1 MNRYVDIG
9 GHRLTPTQMRALE
22 EVARAG
28 GAPGCPVRLSLSR
41 VRRACG
47 VREGAARNALHALCD
62 MGLAVREPVFGSDGG
77 QRANAYA
84 PTEAGE
90 RVIERARRQGLTHH
104 VSQDS
109 CDLHAHRVPQ
119 YHREPQATRPSR
131 DSQASRDPHAHRD
144 MQDRRDS
151 QDHCAPDTHPET
163 HPDPQAP
170 PGAAAPP
177 GRGCRG
183 AEEPPP
189 QRLVVA

>member
-22 EVARAG
+22 EVARVG

-84 PTEAGE
+84 LTEAGE
-90 RVIERARRQGLTHH
+90 RLIERARRQGY
-104 VSQDS
+104 
-109 CDLHAHRVPQ
+109 AHRVPQ
-119 YHREPQATRPSR
+119 DHRDPQAACSTRDTQAARTSR
-131 DSQASRDPHAHRD
+131 DSHAHRD
-144 MQDRRDS
+144 SHVRRDS

-177 GRGCRG
+177 GRECRG